1 MNDSLE
7 QVLHTEGLVADYYAL
22 ESQMLSTRTADAFKA
37 VDKSS
42 QSAVTVW
49 VLRHPLEINS
59 PAVKRFLQR
68 MWSISHIIPP
78 VCDMLAYGVDAA
90 GVAFAVFP
98 TLDGMPFLHG
108 NIEAAEAE
116 RRFTSCLRFV
126 ERMHA
131 ADIICGD
138 LCPAS
143 FWVTRNGD
151 LRFVG
156 VMGSFDVEVADTAML
171 PPPDTIAYLSPE
183 QRAGSG
189 LEPATDVFA
198 LGVLGYRLFTRKM
211 PYGDIASAPGHALD
225 PASITPASRLIKNA
239 PIWLDTVFTNS
250 LDPDPRM
257 RYAGA
262 GQVLAAIVAQR
273 QRAFDSEQA
282 PAKVRSD
289 GLVKTV
295 QQEQGSGTIK
305 MPVQPAADEPEGNN
319 DAARKKVIF
328 GLAIAILVVL
338 GFLAVAMG
346 GKSGKSAE
354 NSGVSKAGGGQQAQS
369 GAENSSMSLAD
380 QAREIEKHVS
390 SDDPLSHDILVK
402 GAEEAS
408 TREAREL
415 YEKAILDRARRL
427 GLMRAAEQ
435 VRQWLRS
442 LRQDSLPANY
452 SAVLKSLDT
461 TLPVEALSVSLRRA
475 YAVEQGMILKLAVA
489 LALDTGKL
497 DEYQPLVSQLVGD
510 AMKLEDAEKHSTIAL
525 ILGSPDLA
533 VVFGEDVIQRR
544 NQIPDADLLWV
555 LRVLAERNDI
565 NVRSMA
571 SMAVERGVLPALRAQ
586 FLKLIRDRADLPS
599 EVLQSLLRAAA
610 GALQVDD
617 VGSFGRWLDMEV
629 ERILL
634 AIMADSVDNA
644 VRVEA
649 FDILAGR
656 NLTLEPSRSLLEW
669 VRKNYWNK
677 RADFAY
683 AVGVLGNLDN
693 VPPEAIAE
701 VFRQLDRFVRD
712 SDLISLLLDTRN
724 PLVIG
729 IVITKYPELMN
740 IGELFRL
747 LENSDPGIRIGAIK
761 SLKSYNDIG
770 ALKIIIDHYEREK
783 DETVKQ
789 AYRDNFWMIKQRQ

>member
-1 MNDSLE
+1 MNELE

-22 ESQMLSTRTADAFKA
+22 ESQMLSTRTADAYKA
-37 VDKSS
+37 VDKSN
-42 QSAVTVW
+42 QAAVTVW
-49 VLRHPLEINS
+49 VLRHPLEVNS
-59 PAVKRFLQR
+59 PAVRRFLQR
-68 MWSISHIIPP
+68 MWSLSHVLPP

-90 GVAFAVFP
+90 GVAFSVFP
-98 TLDGMPFLHG
+98 SLDGMPFLHG

-126 ERMHA
+126 DRLHA

-156 VMGSFDVEVADTAML
+156 VMGAFDVEVADTAML

-198 LGVLGYRLFTRKM
+198 LGVLGYRLFTRRQ
-211 PYGDIASAPGHALD
+211 PYGDTASAPGHSLD
-225 PASITPASRLIKNA
+225 PSMIPPASKLVKNA
-239 PIWLDTVFTNS
+239 PVWLDTVFAKS
-250 LDPDPRM
+250 LDPDPRL

-262 GQVLAAIVAQR
+262 GQVLAAITAQR

-289 GLVKTV
+289 GLVKV
-295 QQEQGSGTIK
+295 GQQEQGSGTIK
-305 MPVQPAADEPEGNN
+305 MPAAAVADVPVEIN
-319 DAARKKVIF
+319 AARKKVI
-328 GLAIAILVVL
+328 IV
-338 GFLAVAMG
+338 LAVAIVAALGLLLAAMN
-346 GKSGKSAE
+346 GKSQKSAE
-354 NSGVSKAGGGQQAQS
+354 NSAVVANTGRTAQTEP
-369 GAENSSMSLAD
+369 GASSNALSLAE
-380 QAREIEKHVS
+380 QTREIEKHVS

-408 TREAREL
+408 SRESREL

-427 GLMRAAEQ
+427 GLMRSAEQ

-442 LRQDSLPANY
+442 IRQDSLPGNY

-461 TLPVEALSVSLRRA
+461 TLPVEALNVSLRRA
-475 YAVEQGMILKLAVA
+475 YAVEPGMILKLAVA
-489 LALDTGKL
+489 LALDTSKL

-555 LRVLAERNDI
+555 LRILADRNDI

-571 SMAVERGVLPALRAQ
+571 SMAVERGVLPPLRAR

-599 EVLQSLLRAAA
+599 DVMQSLLRAAA
-610 GALQVDD
+610 GALQIDD

-629 ERILL
+629 EGILL

-677 RADFAY
+677 RADFAF

-693 VPPEAIAE
+693 VSPDAIAE

-712 SDLISLLLDTRN
+712 SDLIGLLLDTGH
-724 PLVIG
+724 PLVVG
-729 IVITKYPELMN
+729 TVITRYPELMN
-740 IGELFRL
+740 IGELLRL
-747 LENSDPGIRIGAIK
+747 LENRDPGIRIGAIK
-761 SLKSYNDIG
+761 ALKSYNDIG